1 LRLERTAPIILTVEE
16 ELEISELQQAI
27 KIAETKRQIEKI
39 TKYMQ
44 RVNLIKTGGARKKR
58 PDSMPC
64 SVPDSGYSSDIEDK
78 SESGIAPEKRGI
90 IVKGVNTYLTQKNR
104 TTVYVNAGEVVS
116 ILATLKTKWKRGER
130 TRVGNEKLSGC
141 LLVHEVKNVESMKRI
156 QWEATVCQDHLSYMN
171 LRLSAP
177 HLFSK
182 GRSQGLDG
190 FSDTGLLS
198 MPLPPLLEVPVPA
211 EPRGEE
217 LTNKAFLPV
226 INVPTFLSTLRLP
239 QSLEELKIAGLQTPP
254 NSPRDPKDVDEMEE
268 VEKNIELILKDTKVR
283 ILDHL
288 LCLLIYIR
296 SDVGNNTSANC
307 PRGCEIT

>member
-1 LRLERTAPIILTVEE
+1 MRLERTAPIILTVEE
-16 ELEISELQQAI
+16 ELEIAELQQAI

-182 GRSQGLDG
+182 GRPQGLDG
-190 FSDTGLLS
+190 VSDTVLPS
-198 MPLPPLLEVPVPA
+198 MPLSPLREVP
-211 EPRGEE
+211 EQRGEE
-217 LTNKAFLPV
+217 LTMPV

-268 VEKNIELILKDTKVR
+268 VEKNIELILKDTKVI
-283 ILDHL
+283 ILYHL
-288 LCLLIYIR
+288 LCIIIYSIR
-296 SDVGNNTSANC
+296 C
-307 PRGCEIT
+307 WK